1 MNTIKFTSKTTLKL
15 NNIKYKA
22 YLIGDLPP
30 SFGFKEKF
38 DGQDDD
44 GNAIAARWLQTR
56 IGQGYTAKDRS
67 GKLEAFED
75 PNLTALIEKLGFSNK
90 IENKESA

>member
-15 NNIKYKA
+15 NNVKYKA

-30 SFGFKEKF
+30 SFGFKERF

-44 GNAIAARWLQTR
+44 GNDKFK
-56 IGQGYTAKDRS
+56 QGIDQWFNYKGLTWVIDKDHWS
-67 GKLEAFED
+67 KML
-75 PNLTALIEKLGFSNK
+75 
-90 IENKESA
+90 

>member
-15 NNIKYKA
+15 NNVKYKA

-30 SFGFKEKF
+30 SFGFKERF

-44 GNAIAARWLQTR
+44 GNDKFKQGIDQWFNYKGLTWVIDKDHWSKWL
-56 IGQGYTAKDRS
+56 
-67 GKLEAFED
+67 
-75 PNLTALIEKLGFSNK
+75 
-90 IENKESA
+90 

>member
-15 NNIKYKA
+15 NNVKYKA

-38 DGQDDD
+38 DGYDDD
-44 GNAIAARWLQTR
+44 GNKRFKKGIAHWFNYKGLTWV
-56 IGQGYTAKDRS
+56 IDKDHWT
-67 GKLEAFED
+67 KML
-75 PNLTALIEKLGFSNK
+75 
-90 IENKESA
+90 